1 MTNAN
6 ARNTVHGLKI
16 RAYKML
22 TITIRVDAAEDQ
34 AQAVK
39 ESLAMYLEKFGD
51 TRVISITAK
60 EPEQLKIE

>member
-1 MTNAN
+1 
-6 ARNTVHGLKI
+6 
-16 RAYKML
+16 ML